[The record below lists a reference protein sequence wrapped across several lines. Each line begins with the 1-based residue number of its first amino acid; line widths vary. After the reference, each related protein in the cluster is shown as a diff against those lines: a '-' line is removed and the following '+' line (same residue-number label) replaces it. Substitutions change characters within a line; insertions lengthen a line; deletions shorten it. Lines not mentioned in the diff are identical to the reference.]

1 MGQKLQSRSKCV
13 ACQSEWAF
21 PFQVAK
27 MLDPWMV
34 KGPKL
39 HHLCPESCLPTLLAN
54 ETLMRKLI
62 EEFHPNVKDGVA

>member
-1 MGQKLQSRSKCV
+1 
-13 ACQSEWAF
+13 
-21 PFQVAK
+21 